1 MQQLLTPKAL
11 AAFLGLAVQ
20 TIYNRHSSGGD
31 LPKAIKI
38 GRRLRFHPR
47 DVDAWVEVQRQPSAE
62 TTSRPSAELVKASG
76 LFAQFVSEKVDVLRR
91 E

>member
-31 LPKAIKI
+31 LPTAMKI
-38 GRRLRFHPR
+38 GPRLRFHPD
-47 DVDAWVEVQRQPSAE
+47 DVDAWMAVKRESGAEMTSLPSPGLPAVPRE
-62 TTSRPSAELVKASG
+62 RAQSERTEPSTLE
-76 LFAQFVSEKVDVLRR
+76 
-91 E
+91 